1 MPFPQ
6 RKTQEINSFCLQETG
21 NAREKK
27 PTLRPKKSY
36 LISPRPPVLHVDLS
50 RHHRLQLPGPLHLL
64 HVTAHPTITVPRC
77 PAASAA
83 WLSSPPPRRSALQPS
98 AAASPRFLSSLQ
110 AVAPRRGLV
119 PHAAAPR
126 GARRQEAPRRGRGA
140 RRGRGRGGGGDGGG
154 VGRGAAG
161 VRGVDGAHAGAAEPG
176 EARLLGGA
184 SVGGPRLLRAVHVG
198 VRRRLRREYT
208 HLPLRYFS
216 LVRSCCVSS
225 TQCYHPCT
233 RVRVFT
239 NRSIISM

>member
-110 AVAPRRGLV
+110 AVAPPCTWPSR
-119 PHAAAPR
+119 AAAGSRPAR
-126 GARRQEAPRRGRGA
+126 SGASRSAEARSAAAGSRRPTWTRTRRRRGR
-140 RRGRGRGGGGDGGG
+140 RRSGKGSRWGSRCRRSPCRSCRTRRSPTSGRGLS
-154 VGRGAAG
+154 GR
-161 VRGVDGAHAGAAEPG
+161 PS
-176 EARLLGGA
+176 A
-184 SVGGPRLLRAVHVG
+184 SSCSTCG
-198 VRRRLRREYT
+198 
-208 HLPLRYFS
+208 
-216 LVRSCCVSS
+216 RSASS
-225 TQCYHPCT
+225 
-233 RVRVFT
+233 
-239 NRSIISM
+239 SA